1 MEPRLTL
8 DSLSRDCRD
17 PCFTRSEVKEGQ
29 SGLYSL
35 DLEVLPLPVLGFSWV
50 LAQER
55 RHSLE
60 METVWGCSFSM
71 RPMGLTSGPSSQYCL
86 VMPVARFSRLTPS
99 PSFS

>member
-60 METVWGCSFSM
+60 METVWGLQLLHASH
-71 RPMGLTSGPSSQYCL
+71 GPHLRAELSVLPGHACG
-86 VMPVARFSRLTPS
+86 PVF
-99 PSFS
+99 